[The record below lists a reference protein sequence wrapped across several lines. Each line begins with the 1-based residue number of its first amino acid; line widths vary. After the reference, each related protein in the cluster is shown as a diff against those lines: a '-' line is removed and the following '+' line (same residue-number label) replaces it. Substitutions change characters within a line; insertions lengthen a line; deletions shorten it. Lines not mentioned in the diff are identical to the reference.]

1 MVPTIT
7 RALRRVTNARFF
19 ESERGYQGELFG
31 ELRGA
36 LPAIALD
43 GHAIVEQEYQKR
55 MRDHGIDRRPDIII
69 HVPTDEGGNRRE
81 GNFAVF
87 ELNFKAGPREAQ
99 EDFDN
104 LDMVIDRLNYPLGV
118 FVNIDSVRTQASH
131 YIGPHRD
138 RIHFFATRLIDGAV
152 AIRHSF
158 WDGGQLV
165 ER

>member
-1 MVPTIT
+1 M
-7 RALRRVTNARFF
+7 
-19 ESERGYQGELFG
+19 S
-31 ELRGA
+31 
-36 LPAIALD
+36 D
-43 GHAIVEQEYQKR
+43 AIVVQGLGKR
-55 MRDHGIDRRPDIII
+55 YGEVVAVDGLNLVVPEGTVMGLLGPNGAGKTTTVRILTTLLKPDA
-69 HVPTDEGGNRRE
+69 G
-81 GNFAVF
+81 
-87 ELNFKAGPREAQ
+87 KATVAGLDVVAEAHQLREAIGLSGQ
-99 EDFDN
+99 YAAVDENLTGFEN